1 MNFTVDPA
9 IVRDITA
16 VIRKAVAE
24 DWIQEF
30 EIGANTSFND
40 DLDLESVEF
49 VTIAAGLQQHFGEQI
64 DLIGWLSTKS
74 FDDLIALRVGNI
86 AEFVSNSL
94 VVTGGR
100 RS

>member
-9 IVRDITA
+9 IIRDITA
-16 VIRKAVAE
+16 VIRQAVAE

-94 VVTGGR
+94 VAGAGQ
-100 RS
+100 S

>member
-1 MNFTVDPA
+1 MSFTVDPA
-9 IVRDITA
+9 IIRDITA
-16 VIRKAVAE
+16 VIRTAVGE

-30 EIGANTSFND
+30 DIGPDTSFND

-86 AEFVSNSL
+86 AEFVSSSL
-94 VVTGGR
+94 VAGGVQA
-100 RS
+100 

>member
-1 MNFTVDPA
+1 MSVTIDPA
-9 IVRDITA
+9 IIRDITA

-49 VTIAAGLQQHFGEQI
+49 VTIAAGLQQHFGEHI

-86 AEFVSNSL
+86 AEFVSNNIAAR
-94 VVTGGR
+94 GGQ
-100 RS
+100 S

>member
-1 MNFTVDPA
+1 MSFTVDPA
-9 IVRDITA
+9 IIRDITA
-16 VIRKAVAE
+16 VIRQAVAE

-86 AEFVSNSL
+86 AEFVSNNL
-94 VVTGGR
+94 VAGGGR
-100 RS
+100 S

>member
-1 MNFTVDPA
+1 MSFTGDPA
-9 IVRDITA
+9 IMRDITA
-16 VIRKAVAE
+16 VIREAVAE

-86 AEFVSNSL
+86 AEFVSNNLAAS
-94 VVTGGR
+94 GR
-100 RS
+100 N

>member
-1 MNFTVDPA
+1 MSFTGDPA
-9 IVRDITA
+9 IMRDITA
-16 VIRKAVAE
+16 VIREAVAE

-49 VTIAAGLQQHFGEQI
+49 VTIAAGLQQHFGDQI

-86 AEFVSNSL
+86 AEFVSNNL
-94 VVTGGR
+94 AAGGR
-100 RS
+100 N

>member
-1 MNFTVDPA
+1 MSFTGDPA
-9 IVRDITA
+9 IMRDITA
-16 VIRKAVAE
+16 VIREAVAE

-74 FDDLIALRVGNI
+74 FDDLISLRVGNI
-86 AEFVSNSL
+86 AEFVSNNL
-94 VVTGGR
+94 AAGGR
-100 RS
+100 N

>member
-1 MNFTVDPA
+1 MSCIIDPA
-9 IVRDITA
+9 IIRDITA
-16 VIRKAVAE
+16 VIREAVAE

-86 AEFVSNSL
+86 AEFVSDRL
-94 VVTGGR
+94 VAGGGQG
-100 RS
+100 

>member
-30 EIGANTSFND
+30 EIGAHTSFND

-86 AEFVSNSL
+86 AEFVSSSL
-94 VVTGGR
+94 VAAGMQA
-100 RS
+100 

>member
-1 MNFTVDPA
+1 MSFTVDPA
-9 IVRDITA
+9 IVRDITT

-49 VTIAAGLQQHFGEQI
+49 VTIAAGLQQHFGEHI
-64 DLIGWLSTKS
+64 DLIGNYLQAVWNEVGEVEPG
-74 FDDLIALRVGNI
+74 RVGGH
-86 AEFVSNSL
+86 AQEAGGDQ
-94 VVTGGR
+94 VVV
-100 RS
+100 

>member
-1 MNFTVDPA
+1 MSFTVDPA
-9 IVRDITA
+9 IIRDISA
-16 VIRKAVAE
+16 VIRRAVAE

-49 VTIAAGLQQHFGEQI
+49 VTIAAGLQQHFGAQI

-74 FDDLIALRVGNI
+74 FDDLIDLRVGNI

-94 VVTGGR
+94 VAGADQG
-100 RS
+100 

>member
-9 IVRDITA
+9 IIRDITA
-16 VIRKAVAE
+16 VIRQAVAE

-86 AEFVSNSL
+86 AEFVSNNL
-94 VVTGGR
+94 AVGAGPG
-100 RS
+100 

>member
-74 FDDLIALRVGNI
+74 FDDLITLRVGNI

-94 VVTGGR
+94 VAG
-100 RS
+100 SS

>member
-1 MNFTVDPA
+1 MNVTIDPA
-9 IVRDITA
+9 IIRDITA
-16 VIRKAVAE
+16 VIREAVAE

-49 VTIAAGLQQHFGEQI
+49 VTIAAGLQQHFGGQI

-86 AEFVSNSL
+86 AEFVSDSL
-94 VVTGGR
+94 VAGGGQG
-100 RS
+100 

>member
-1 MNFTVDPA
+1 MSFTVDPA
-9 IVRDITA
+9 IIRDITA
-16 VIRKAVAE
+16 VIREAVAE

-40 DLDLESVEF
+40 DLDLESIEF
-49 VTIAAGLQQHFGEQI
+49 VTIAAGLQQYFGEQI

-74 FDDLIALRVGNI
+74 FDDLITLRVGNI

-94 VVTGGR
+94 VAGGGR
-100 RS
+100 S

>member
-1 MNFTVDPA
+1 MSFTGDPA
-9 IVRDITA
+9 IMRDITA
-16 VIRKAVAE
+16 VIREAVAE

-86 AEFVSNSL
+86 AEFVSNNL
-94 VVTGGR
+94 AAGGR
-100 RS
+100 N

>member
-1 MNFTVDPA
+1 MSVIIDPA
-9 IVRDITA
+9 IIRDITA
-16 VIRKAVAE
+16 VIREAVAE

-49 VTIAAGLQQHFGEQI
+49 VTIAAGLQQHFGRQI

-86 AEFVSNSL
+86 AEFVSDRL
-94 VVTGGR
+94 VAGGGQG
-100 RS
+100 

>member
-1 MNFTVDPA
+1 MSFTVDPA
-9 IVRDITA
+9 IIRDITA
-16 VIRKAVAE
+16 VIRNAVAE

-30 EIGANTSFND
+30 DIGPNTSFNG

-86 AEFVSNSL
+86 AEFVSSSL
-94 VVTGGR
+94 VAAGAQA
-100 RS
+100 

>member
-1 MNFTVDPA
+1 MSVTVDPA
-9 IVRDITA
+9 IIRDITA
-16 VIRKAVAE
+16 VIRQAVAE

-30 EIGANTSFND
+30 GIDANTSFND

-94 VVTGGR
+94 VAGR
-100 RS
+100 GP